1 MLFQQF
7 VDKFNQDN
15 FLPGFPRSFKH
26 TFHMYVGVT
35 FTGALVW
42 TLFSI
47 VYKLYW
53 VAVLPATF
61 LLITLINMYY
71 LYATRNFRVARFIQ
85 VFAGMSLPFVFQWI
99 LGGFTATGAVM
110 LWSLAALFSLISFT
124 QIEHSTYWLILFV
137 TLLITSALIDHHVM
151 VNIPEVLSHER
162 NQKLFFTINIGSIS
176 VVSFFMIRT
185 YVRININRRK
195 ENELLSNQKKELVA
209 KNREIRQK
217 NEEIKSQQEELH
229 HLNQFKDKLLSIM
242 SHDLKAPLD
251 NLQSTLSLMEANALT
266 PQELQTLA
274 IGLRNKMQA
283 TRYLMENILQWA
295 MMQMERVSFN
305 PCTVDLCALVND
317 TLRVLDIT
325 QNKSITL
332 QNDISQGTT
341 VFADQQMIALVIRNL
356 TANAIKFTHQKGQI
370 KVFAHSH
377 GQAHLE
383 IAIQDNGLG
392 IAKDALPYIFDSNH
406 TYSTEGT
413 AHEKGTGLGLLLCK
427 EFIEKNQGTIWVES
441 TEGEG
446 TTFRF
451 TLPQRNLLPTN

>member
-1 MLFQQF
+1 M
-7 VDKFNQDN
+7 
-15 FLPGFPRSFKH
+15 
-26 TFHMYVGVT
+26 
-35 FTGALVW
+35 
-42 TLFSI
+42 
-47 VYKLYW
+47 
-53 VAVLPATF
+53 
-61 LLITLINMYY
+61 
-71 LYATRNFRVARFIQ
+71 
-85 VFAGMSLPFVFQWI
+85 
-99 LGGFTATGAVM
+99 
-110 LWSLAALFSLISFT
+110 
-124 QIEHSTYWLILFV
+124 
-137 TLLITSALIDHHVM
+137 
-151 VNIPEVLSHER
+151 
-162 NQKLFFTINIGSIS
+162 
-176 VVSFFMIRT
+176 
-185 YVRININRRK
+185 
-195 ENELLSNQKKELVA
+195 A